1 MTTDATAIGQRL
13 RLPSLRKVRLNIWTV
28 GTLIVAGL
36 ASIPIIAVIALALTP
51 QVNIW
56 PHLASTV
63 LPHYI
68 LTTLILMT
76 GVGLGTLIIGTGCAW
91 LVTMCRF
98 PGRRAF
104 EWALLLPMAVPAYI
118 VAYVYTDLLEFAG
131 PVQETLRDL
140 VGWKL
145 KSEYWFPEIRSTGG
159 AALMM
164 TLAFYPYVYLL
175 SRAAFLEQ
183 SVGVLEVGRTLG
195 RGPWRGF
202 FRIALPLARP
212 AIIVGLTL
220 VLMET
225 LNDFGTVDYFA
236 VATFTAG
243 IFDVWLNMN
252 NVAGAAQLATVL
264 LIFVLVLIYL
274 ERRNRK
280 GQQYH
285 HTSTKVQAL
294 PGYQLRGLPSITA
307 TLACSLPVLLG
318 FILPAGVLLNYAV
331 GHYSETFDANLIA
344 FTLNSLMLASAA
356 ALICVVVGGFMAYG
370 ARLDGSALV
379 KGAARFASLGYAV
392 PGAVLAIGV
401 IIPTAWLDNSIDS
414 VMKELF
420 GIPTGLI
427 LSGTIVAVTI
437 GYVVRFLALSFGT
450 VEASLAKVTHNMDGA
465 ARTLGHGPAQTFVK
479 IHMPLIR
486 GSILT
491 AAILV
496 FVDTMKELPMTII
509 LRPFNFQTLATFV
522 HQYASDELLEESAL
536 AALIIVAAGILPVIL
551 LSRTI
556 GRSRPGTKARG
567 PA

>member
-1 MTTDATAIGQRL
+1 MTTNTAAIGQRS
-13 RLPSLRKVRLNIWTV
+13 RLPSFRRVRLNVWSV

-36 ASIPIIAVIALALTP
+36 ASIPIIAVIAMALMP

-68 LTTLILMT
+68 LTTLFLMT

-98 PGRRAF
+98 PGRRVF

-140 VGWKL
+140 FGWKL

-252 NVAGAAQLATVL
+252 NVGGAAQLATVL
-264 LIFVLVLIYL
+264 LAFVLVLIYL
-274 ERRNRK
+274 ERRNRR

-285 HTSTKVQAL
+285 STTTKVQAL
-294 PGYQLRGLPSITA
+294 PGYQLKGFSKFA
-307 TLACSLPVLLG
+307 TVLACCLPVLFG
-318 FILPAGVLLNYAV
+318 FVLPAGILLNYAV
-331 GHYSETFDANLIA
+331 SHYSEALDANLIA

-356 ALICVVVGGFMAYG
+356 ALICIFVGGFMAYG

-379 KGAARFASLGYAV
+379 KGATRFASLGYAV

-401 IIPTAWLDNSIDS
+401 IIPTAWLDNSVDAIMRD
-414 VMKELF
+414 LF

-427 LSGTIVAVTI
+427 LSGTIIAVTI

-450 VEASLAKVTHNMDGA
+450 VEASLANVTQNMDGA

-479 IHMPLIR
+479 VHMPLIR

-556 GRSRPGTKARG
+556 GRSRPGTVAG
-567 PA
+567 EPV

>member
-1 MTTDATAIGQRL
+1 VTKNATAIGQRPL
-13 RLPSLRKVRLNIWTV
+13 LSSFRRVRLNVWSI

-36 ASIPIIAVIALALTP
+36 ASIPIIAVLAMALTP

-98 PGRRAF
+98 PGRRMF

-140 VGWKL
+140 FGWKL

-202 FRIALPLARP
+202 FLIALPLARP

-252 NVAGAAQLATVL
+252 NVGGAAQLATVL

-274 ERRNRK
+274 ERRNRS
-280 GQQYH
+280 GQRYH
-285 HTSTKVQAL
+285 STTTKVQTL
-294 PGYQLRGLPSITA
+294 PGYRLTGLFKFA
-307 TLACSLPVLLG
+307 TVLACCLPVLFG
-318 FILPAGVLLNYAV
+318 FVLPAGILLNYAV
-331 GHYSETFDANLIA
+331 SHYSEALDANLIA

-356 ALICVVVGGFMAYG
+356 ALICVFVGGFMAYG
-370 ARLDGSALV
+370 ARLDGSVLV
-379 KGAARFASLGYAV
+379 KSATRFASLGYAV

-401 IIPTAWLDNSIDS
+401 IIPTAWLDNSVDAIMRD
-414 VMKELF
+414 LF

-427 LSGTIVAVTI
+427 LSGTIIAVTI

-450 VEASLAKVTHNMDGA
+450 VEASLANVTQNMDGA

-479 IHMPLIR
+479 VHMPLIR

-556 GRSRPGTKARG
+556 GRSRPGTVAG
-567 PA
+567 EPV